1 MDVMAMN
8 TKLIDSLT
16 QIIASLSEDERAMLY
31 QRIETLNLQ
40 PPIPLRPLSAE
51 PFIGLWKDREDLADS
66 TRWVRSIRQQHWASH
81 HGADAD

>member
-1 MDVMAMN
+1 MN

-40 PPIPLRPLSAE
+40 PTASPRPLRTE
-51 PFIGLWKDREDLADS
+51 PFIGMWQDREDLADS
-66 TRWVRSIRQQHWASH
+66 TGWVRSIRQQHWVSRH
-81 HGADAD
+81 VADAD

>member
-1 MDVMAMN
+1 MAIN

-31 QRIETLNLQ
+31 QRIDILNLQ
-40 PPIPLRPLSAE
+40 PPPPAHPLRTD

-66 TRWVRSIRQQHWASH
+66 TQWVRSIRQQHWTGR
-81 HGADAD
+81 HGADID